1 MAYQGSDDLFR
12 VDSWNA
18 VMMGQGVMPS
28 DYHHMPAVM
37 PSADLERALNDLRA
51 GIAAQLAKLPGHAEF
66 LASYC
71 S

>member
-1 MAYQGSDDLFR
+1 
-12 VDSWNA
+12 
-18 VMMGQGVMPS
+18 MMGQGVMPS

-66 LASYC
+66 LTSYC